1 VSNLVLVGY
10 LDFILIGLVTVSGA
24 KSISAA
30 LGGEWY
36 MAGIQRLI

>member
-1 VSNLVLVGY
+1 MLIY
-10 LDFILIGLVTVSGA
+10 LDVVFIGLITISGA
-24 KSISAA
+24 RSHSAA